1 MLRKS
6 LLALP
11 VFLASAALSA
21 ATPDISV
28 GTLKEVTKT
37 LSSDLFEGRAPTTPG
52 EDRTIGYLAGRFAA
66 MGLQPANKGSWFQ
79 DVPMVRMTADPA
91 MTISFSGGKAAVN
104 LAYKTDFVASSYR
117 ITSKTNI
124 QNSDVVFVG
133 FGINAPERGWN
144 DYAGVDVKGK
154 TVVILVNDPDYE
166 KKDLK
171 GPFQGR
177 AMTYYGRWTYKFEE
191 AARQGAAAAI
201 IVHDTYPAAYPWSVV
216 VSSWTGAQI
225 QMDAAD
231 NHMGETEANGWMTQE
246 AAQKLFAAAG
256 LDLAKLTAAA
266 KRKGFKAVPL
276 KLKASLSFSTE
287 IKRLVSRN
295 VVGVLP
301 GKARPDEVVLYSAHW
316 DHLGI
321 CEPVKGDNICNGAL
335 DNATGTAGLV
345 ALAEAHVKAGA
356 PDRSIVFAAVTAEES
371 GLLGSEYYAANP
383 LFPLAKTVGGINM
396 DGLNVIGRTRDVVV
410 IGPGKS
416 ELEPM
421 LARFAKAQGRVVVPE
436 PTPEKGSFYRSDHF
450 SFAKLGVPMIYFDA
464 GEDLI
469 NGGKA
474 AGAAAS
480 DDYTVN
486 RYHKPQDE
494 YREDWNWD
502 GAVED
507 LTLNYQI
514 GRELAEGDVWPNW
527 YPSAEFRAI
536 RDASRG
542 AK

>member
-1 MLRKS
+1 MLRKP
-6 LLALP
+6 LIALP
-11 VFLASAALSA
+11 LMLAAAAVSA
-21 ATPDISV
+21 ATPDIAV

-37 LSSDLFEGRAPTTPG
+37 LSSDLFEGRAPTSPG
-52 EDRTIGYLAGRFAA
+52 EDKTIGYVAGSFAA
-66 MGLQPANKGSWFQ
+66 IGLQPANKGSWFQ
-79 DVPMVRMTADPA
+79 DVPMVRMTADPS
-91 MTISFSGGKAAVN
+91 MRLSFSGGKAPVD

-117 ITSKTNI
+117 ITPKTEI
-124 QNSDVVFVG
+124 ANSDVVFVG

-144 DYAGVDVKGK
+144 DYAGLDVKGK
-154 TVVILVNDPDYE
+154 TVIILVNDPDYGR
-166 KKDLK
+166 KDLK
-171 GPFQGR
+171 GPFEGR

-191 AARQGAAAAI
+191 AARQGAAAAL
-201 IVHDTYPAAYPWSVV
+201 IVHDTYPAAYPWGVV

-225 QMDAAD
+225 HMDAAD
-231 NHMGETEANGWMTQE
+231 NHMGETQANGWMTQD
-246 AAQKLFAAAG
+246 AARKLFASAG
-256 LDLAKLTAAA
+256 LDLTKLTAAA

-276 KLKASLSFSTE
+276 KLKAALSFSTE
-287 IKRLVSRN
+287 IKRQISHN
-295 VVGVLP
+295 VVGILP
-301 GKARPDEVVLYSAHW
+301 GKTRPDEVVLYSAHW

-335 DNATGTAGLV
+335 DNATGTAGLI
-345 ALAEAHVKAGA
+345 ALAEAHAKAGA
-356 PDRSIVFAAVTAEES
+356 ADRSIVFAAVTAEES
-371 GLLGSEYYAANP
+371 GLLGSDYNAANP

-396 DGLNVIGRTRDVVV
+396 DGLNVLGRTRDVVV
-410 IGPGKS
+410 VGPGKS

-421 LARFAKAQGRVVVPE
+421 LARYVKAQGRVVVPE
-436 PTPEKGSFYRSDHF
+436 PTPEKGSYYRSDHF
-450 SFAKLGVPMIYFDA
+450 SLAKRGVPMIYFDS

-469 NGGKA
+469 VGGKA

-480 DDYTVN
+480 EDYTVN

-514 GRELAEGDVWPNW
+514 GRDLADSQAWPNW